1 MTRTKKSAALLK
13 ILVIAAILILLP
25 IVTPNMYIMQIIN
38 MIGIYII
45 LGIGIN
51 VLTGYTGQLSL
62 GQAAFFGIG
71 AYTAALMN
79 TRAGLQF
86 IPCLLGSVVV
96 TAFFGV
102 VLAIPALKVKGS
114 YLALL
119 TMGFGE
125 VVRIVMINWTP
136 VTNGTAG
143 VLGIQSPVIFG
154 FSFDTLKKYYF
165 LILLFVLLGLA
176 YESIIIRTRTGRA
189 FIAIRE
195 DNEAAELTGIDVTA
209 YKIKAFVL
217 SAVYCGVAG
226 CLYAM
231 MIKYVSPDTF
241 VSNTSSVIL
250 WTAIVGGFGT
260 VIGPVLGGII
270 MQVLPEALRF
280 LGDWRLV
287 VYGVIL
293 LVVILRF
300 PGGLTA
306 VDGVNLKVEENQ
318 ICALIGPNGAGK
330 TTVFNMITGAY
341 QVTSGDVVFNSESI
355 CGKKPHQIVE
365 KGIARTFQNIRL
377 FKSATVLENVMT
389 GFHCKTK
396 TGMFNVIFN
405 YRKCMQEEAEC
416 REKALEILRFLGLE
430 DVKNLEA
437 RNIPYGHQR
446 LLEIG
451 RALATSPKLLLLDE
465 PAAGMNSQEKK
476 ELVNTIRK
484 IRDTYHLAV
493 LLVEHDME
501 LVMGISENIT
511 VINFGRPIAC
521 GTAEEI
527 QSNND
532 VIEAYL
538 GRSDDE

>member
-1 MTRTKKSAALLK
+1 MAILELKDVTKK
-13 ILVIAAILILLP
+13 
-25 IVTPNMYIMQIIN
+25 
-38 MIGIYII
+38 
-45 LGIGIN
+45 
-51 VLTGYTGQLSL
+51 
-62 GQAAFFGIG
+62 F
-71 AYTAALMN
+71 
-79 TRAGLQF
+79 
-86 IPCLLGSVVV
+86 
-96 TAFFGV
+96 
-102 VLAIPALKVKGS
+102 
-114 YLALL
+114 
-119 TMGFGE
+119 
-125 VVRIVMINWTP
+125 
-136 VTNGTAG
+136 
-143 VLGIQSPVIFG
+143 
-154 FSFDTLKKYYF
+154 
-165 LILLFVLLGLA
+165 
-176 YESIIIRTRTGRA
+176 
-189 FIAIRE
+189 
-195 DNEAAELTGIDVTA
+195 
-209 YKIKAFVL
+209 
-217 SAVYCGVAG
+217 
-226 CLYAM
+226 
-231 MIKYVSPDTF
+231 
-241 VSNTSSVIL
+241 
-250 WTAIVGGFGT
+250 
-260 VIGPVLGGII
+260 
-270 MQVLPEALRF
+270 
-280 LGDWRLV
+280 
-287 VYGVIL
+287 
-293 LVVILRF
+293 
-300 PGGLTA
+300 GGLTA

-318 ICALIGPNGAGK
+318 ICALIGSNGAGK

-341 QVTSGDVVFNSESI
+341 QVTSGDVIFNGKSI

-430 DVKNLEA
+430 DVKDLEA

-527 QSNND
+527 QNNND

>member
-1 MTRTKKSAALLK
+1 MAILELKDVTKK
-13 ILVIAAILILLP
+13 
-25 IVTPNMYIMQIIN
+25 
-38 MIGIYII
+38 
-45 LGIGIN
+45 
-51 VLTGYTGQLSL
+51 
-62 GQAAFFGIG
+62 F
-71 AYTAALMN
+71 
-79 TRAGLQF
+79 
-86 IPCLLGSVVV
+86 
-96 TAFFGV
+96 
-102 VLAIPALKVKGS
+102 
-114 YLALL
+114 
-119 TMGFGE
+119 
-125 VVRIVMINWTP
+125 
-136 VTNGTAG
+136 
-143 VLGIQSPVIFG
+143 
-154 FSFDTLKKYYF
+154 
-165 LILLFVLLGLA
+165 
-176 YESIIIRTRTGRA
+176 
-189 FIAIRE
+189 
-195 DNEAAELTGIDVTA
+195 
-209 YKIKAFVL
+209 
-217 SAVYCGVAG
+217 
-226 CLYAM
+226 
-231 MIKYVSPDTF
+231 
-241 VSNTSSVIL
+241 
-250 WTAIVGGFGT
+250 
-260 VIGPVLGGII
+260 
-270 MQVLPEALRF
+270 
-280 LGDWRLV
+280 
-287 VYGVIL
+287 
-293 LVVILRF
+293 
-300 PGGLTA
+300 GGLTA

-341 QVTSGDVVFNSESI
+341 QVTSGDVVFNGESI

-377 FKSATVLENVMT
+377 FKSTTVLENVMT

>member
-1 MTRTKKSAALLK
+1 MAILELKDVTKK
-13 ILVIAAILILLP
+13 
-25 IVTPNMYIMQIIN
+25 
-38 MIGIYII
+38 
-45 LGIGIN
+45 
-51 VLTGYTGQLSL
+51 
-62 GQAAFFGIG
+62 F
-71 AYTAALMN
+71 
-79 TRAGLQF
+79 
-86 IPCLLGSVVV
+86 
-96 TAFFGV
+96 
-102 VLAIPALKVKGS
+102 
-114 YLALL
+114 
-119 TMGFGE
+119 
-125 VVRIVMINWTP
+125 
-136 VTNGTAG
+136 
-143 VLGIQSPVIFG
+143 
-154 FSFDTLKKYYF
+154 
-165 LILLFVLLGLA
+165 
-176 YESIIIRTRTGRA
+176 
-189 FIAIRE
+189 
-195 DNEAAELTGIDVTA
+195 
-209 YKIKAFVL
+209 
-217 SAVYCGVAG
+217 
-226 CLYAM
+226 
-231 MIKYVSPDTF
+231 
-241 VSNTSSVIL
+241 
-250 WTAIVGGFGT
+250 
-260 VIGPVLGGII
+260 
-270 MQVLPEALRF
+270 
-280 LGDWRLV
+280 
-287 VYGVIL
+287 
-293 LVVILRF
+293 
-300 PGGLTA
+300 GGLTA

-341 QVTSGDVVFNSESI
+341 QGTSGDVIFNGESI

-527 QSNND
+527 QNNND

>member
-1 MTRTKKSAALLK
+1 MAILELKDVTKK
-13 ILVIAAILILLP
+13 
-25 IVTPNMYIMQIIN
+25 
-38 MIGIYII
+38 
-45 LGIGIN
+45 
-51 VLTGYTGQLSL
+51 
-62 GQAAFFGIG
+62 F
-71 AYTAALMN
+71 
-79 TRAGLQF
+79 
-86 IPCLLGSVVV
+86 
-96 TAFFGV
+96 
-102 VLAIPALKVKGS
+102 
-114 YLALL
+114 
-119 TMGFGE
+119 
-125 VVRIVMINWTP
+125 
-136 VTNGTAG
+136 
-143 VLGIQSPVIFG
+143 
-154 FSFDTLKKYYF
+154 
-165 LILLFVLLGLA
+165 
-176 YESIIIRTRTGRA
+176 
-189 FIAIRE
+189 
-195 DNEAAELTGIDVTA
+195 
-209 YKIKAFVL
+209 
-217 SAVYCGVAG
+217 
-226 CLYAM
+226 
-231 MIKYVSPDTF
+231 
-241 VSNTSSVIL
+241 
-250 WTAIVGGFGT
+250 
-260 VIGPVLGGII
+260 
-270 MQVLPEALRF
+270 
-280 LGDWRLV
+280 
-287 VYGVIL
+287 
-293 LVVILRF
+293 
-300 PGGLTA
+300 GGLTA

-341 QVTSGDVVFNSESI
+341 QVTSGDVIFNSESI

-527 QSNND
+527 QNNND

>member
-1 MTRTKKSAALLK
+1 MAILELKDVTKK
-13 ILVIAAILILLP
+13 
-25 IVTPNMYIMQIIN
+25 
-38 MIGIYII
+38 
-45 LGIGIN
+45 
-51 VLTGYTGQLSL
+51 
-62 GQAAFFGIG
+62 F
-71 AYTAALMN
+71 
-79 TRAGLQF
+79 
-86 IPCLLGSVVV
+86 
-96 TAFFGV
+96 
-102 VLAIPALKVKGS
+102 
-114 YLALL
+114 
-119 TMGFGE
+119 
-125 VVRIVMINWTP
+125 
-136 VTNGTAG
+136 
-143 VLGIQSPVIFG
+143 
-154 FSFDTLKKYYF
+154 
-165 LILLFVLLGLA
+165 
-176 YESIIIRTRTGRA
+176 
-189 FIAIRE
+189 
-195 DNEAAELTGIDVTA
+195 
-209 YKIKAFVL
+209 
-217 SAVYCGVAG
+217 
-226 CLYAM
+226 
-231 MIKYVSPDTF
+231 
-241 VSNTSSVIL
+241 
-250 WTAIVGGFGT
+250 
-260 VIGPVLGGII
+260 
-270 MQVLPEALRF
+270 
-280 LGDWRLV
+280 
-287 VYGVIL
+287 
-293 LVVILRF
+293 
-300 PGGLTA
+300 GGLTA

-341 QVTSGDVVFNSESI
+341 QVTSGDVIFNGESI

-405 YRKCMQEEAEC
+405 SRKCMQEEAEC

-430 DVKNLEA
+430 DVKDLEA

-527 QSNND
+527 QNNND

>member
-1 MTRTKKSAALLK
+1 MAILELKDVTKK
-13 ILVIAAILILLP
+13 
-25 IVTPNMYIMQIIN
+25 
-38 MIGIYII
+38 
-45 LGIGIN
+45 
-51 VLTGYTGQLSL
+51 
-62 GQAAFFGIG
+62 FG
-71 AYTAALMN
+71 A
-79 TRAGLQF
+79 
-86 IPCLLGSVVV
+86 
-96 TAFFGV
+96 
-102 VLAIPALKVKGS
+102 
-114 YLALL
+114 
-119 TMGFGE
+119 
-125 VVRIVMINWTP
+125 
-136 VTNGTAG
+136 
-143 VLGIQSPVIFG
+143 
-154 FSFDTLKKYYF
+154 
-165 LILLFVLLGLA
+165 
-176 YESIIIRTRTGRA
+176 
-189 FIAIRE
+189 
-195 DNEAAELTGIDVTA
+195 
-209 YKIKAFVL
+209 
-217 SAVYCGVAG
+217 
-226 CLYAM
+226 
-231 MIKYVSPDTF
+231 
-241 VSNTSSVIL
+241 
-250 WTAIVGGFGT
+250 
-260 VIGPVLGGII
+260 
-270 MQVLPEALRF
+270 
-280 LGDWRLV
+280 
-287 VYGVIL
+287 
-293 LVVILRF
+293 
-300 PGGLTA
+300 LTA

-341 QVTSGDVVFNSESI
+341 QVTSGDVIFNGKSI

-396 TGMFNVIFN
+396 TGMFNIIFN

-430 DVKNLEA
+430 DVKDLEA

-527 QSNND
+527 QNNND

>member
-1 MTRTKKSAALLK
+1 MAILELKDVTKK
-13 ILVIAAILILLP
+13 
-25 IVTPNMYIMQIIN
+25 
-38 MIGIYII
+38 
-45 LGIGIN
+45 
-51 VLTGYTGQLSL
+51 
-62 GQAAFFGIG
+62 F
-71 AYTAALMN
+71 
-79 TRAGLQF
+79 
-86 IPCLLGSVVV
+86 
-96 TAFFGV
+96 
-102 VLAIPALKVKGS
+102 
-114 YLALL
+114 
-119 TMGFGE
+119 
-125 VVRIVMINWTP
+125 
-136 VTNGTAG
+136 
-143 VLGIQSPVIFG
+143 
-154 FSFDTLKKYYF
+154 
-165 LILLFVLLGLA
+165 
-176 YESIIIRTRTGRA
+176 
-189 FIAIRE
+189 
-195 DNEAAELTGIDVTA
+195 
-209 YKIKAFVL
+209 
-217 SAVYCGVAG
+217 
-226 CLYAM
+226 
-231 MIKYVSPDTF
+231 
-241 VSNTSSVIL
+241 
-250 WTAIVGGFGT
+250 
-260 VIGPVLGGII
+260 
-270 MQVLPEALRF
+270 
-280 LGDWRLV
+280 
-287 VYGVIL
+287 
-293 LVVILRF
+293 
-300 PGGLTA
+300 GGLTA

-330 TTVFNMITGAY
+330 TTVLNMITGAY
-341 QVTSGDVVFNSESI
+341 QVTSGDVIFNGKSI

-430 DVKNLEA
+430 DVKDLEA

-527 QSNND
+527 QNNND

>member
-1 MTRTKKSAALLK
+1 MAILELKDVTKK
-13 ILVIAAILILLP
+13 
-25 IVTPNMYIMQIIN
+25 
-38 MIGIYII
+38 
-45 LGIGIN
+45 
-51 VLTGYTGQLSL
+51 
-62 GQAAFFGIG
+62 F
-71 AYTAALMN
+71 
-79 TRAGLQF
+79 
-86 IPCLLGSVVV
+86 
-96 TAFFGV
+96 
-102 VLAIPALKVKGS
+102 
-114 YLALL
+114 
-119 TMGFGE
+119 
-125 VVRIVMINWTP
+125 
-136 VTNGTAG
+136 
-143 VLGIQSPVIFG
+143 
-154 FSFDTLKKYYF
+154 
-165 LILLFVLLGLA
+165 
-176 YESIIIRTRTGRA
+176 
-189 FIAIRE
+189 
-195 DNEAAELTGIDVTA
+195 
-209 YKIKAFVL
+209 
-217 SAVYCGVAG
+217 
-226 CLYAM
+226 
-231 MIKYVSPDTF
+231 
-241 VSNTSSVIL
+241 
-250 WTAIVGGFGT
+250 
-260 VIGPVLGGII
+260 
-270 MQVLPEALRF
+270 
-280 LGDWRLV
+280 
-287 VYGVIL
+287 
-293 LVVILRF
+293 
-300 PGGLTA
+300 GGLTA

-437 RNIPYGHQR
+437 RNIPYSHQR

-527 QSNND
+527 QNNND

>member
-1 MTRTKKSAALLK
+1 MAILELKDVTKK
-13 ILVIAAILILLP
+13 
-25 IVTPNMYIMQIIN
+25 
-38 MIGIYII
+38 
-45 LGIGIN
+45 
-51 VLTGYTGQLSL
+51 
-62 GQAAFFGIG
+62 F
-71 AYTAALMN
+71 
-79 TRAGLQF
+79 
-86 IPCLLGSVVV
+86 
-96 TAFFGV
+96 
-102 VLAIPALKVKGS
+102 
-114 YLALL
+114 
-119 TMGFGE
+119 
-125 VVRIVMINWTP
+125 
-136 VTNGTAG
+136 
-143 VLGIQSPVIFG
+143 
-154 FSFDTLKKYYF
+154 
-165 LILLFVLLGLA
+165 
-176 YESIIIRTRTGRA
+176 
-189 FIAIRE
+189 
-195 DNEAAELTGIDVTA
+195 
-209 YKIKAFVL
+209 
-217 SAVYCGVAG
+217 
-226 CLYAM
+226 
-231 MIKYVSPDTF
+231 
-241 VSNTSSVIL
+241 
-250 WTAIVGGFGT
+250 
-260 VIGPVLGGII
+260 
-270 MQVLPEALRF
+270 
-280 LGDWRLV
+280 
-287 VYGVIL
+287 
-293 LVVILRF
+293 
-300 PGGLTA
+300 GGLTA

-341 QVTSGDVVFNSESI
+341 QVTSGDVIFNGESI

-396 TGMFNVIFN
+396 TGMFNVIVN

-430 DVKNLEA
+430 DVKDLEA

-527 QSNND
+527 QNNND

>member
-1 MTRTKKSAALLK
+1 MAILELKDVTKK
-13 ILVIAAILILLP
+13 
-25 IVTPNMYIMQIIN
+25 
-38 MIGIYII
+38 
-45 LGIGIN
+45 
-51 VLTGYTGQLSL
+51 
-62 GQAAFFGIG
+62 F
-71 AYTAALMN
+71 
-79 TRAGLQF
+79 
-86 IPCLLGSVVV
+86 
-96 TAFFGV
+96 
-102 VLAIPALKVKGS
+102 
-114 YLALL
+114 
-119 TMGFGE
+119 
-125 VVRIVMINWTP
+125 
-136 VTNGTAG
+136 
-143 VLGIQSPVIFG
+143 
-154 FSFDTLKKYYF
+154 
-165 LILLFVLLGLA
+165 
-176 YESIIIRTRTGRA
+176 
-189 FIAIRE
+189 
-195 DNEAAELTGIDVTA
+195 
-209 YKIKAFVL
+209 
-217 SAVYCGVAG
+217 
-226 CLYAM
+226 
-231 MIKYVSPDTF
+231 
-241 VSNTSSVIL
+241 
-250 WTAIVGGFGT
+250 
-260 VIGPVLGGII
+260 
-270 MQVLPEALRF
+270 
-280 LGDWRLV
+280 
-287 VYGVIL
+287 
-293 LVVILRF
+293 
-300 PGGLTA
+300 GGLTA

-365 KGIARTFQNIRL
+365 NGIARTFQNIRL
-377 FKSATVLENVMT
+377 FKSTTVLENVMT

>member
-1 MTRTKKSAALLK
+1 MAILELKDVTKK
-13 ILVIAAILILLP
+13 
-25 IVTPNMYIMQIIN
+25 
-38 MIGIYII
+38 
-45 LGIGIN
+45 
-51 VLTGYTGQLSL
+51 
-62 GQAAFFGIG
+62 F
-71 AYTAALMN
+71 
-79 TRAGLQF
+79 
-86 IPCLLGSVVV
+86 
-96 TAFFGV
+96 
-102 VLAIPALKVKGS
+102 
-114 YLALL
+114 
-119 TMGFGE
+119 
-125 VVRIVMINWTP
+125 
-136 VTNGTAG
+136 
-143 VLGIQSPVIFG
+143 
-154 FSFDTLKKYYF
+154 
-165 LILLFVLLGLA
+165 
-176 YESIIIRTRTGRA
+176 
-189 FIAIRE
+189 
-195 DNEAAELTGIDVTA
+195 
-209 YKIKAFVL
+209 
-217 SAVYCGVAG
+217 
-226 CLYAM
+226 
-231 MIKYVSPDTF
+231 
-241 VSNTSSVIL
+241 
-250 WTAIVGGFGT
+250 
-260 VIGPVLGGII
+260 
-270 MQVLPEALRF
+270 
-280 LGDWRLV
+280 
-287 VYGVIL
+287 
-293 LVVILRF
+293 
-300 PGGLTA
+300 GGLTA

-341 QVTSGDVVFNSESI
+341 QVTSGDVIFNGESI

-389 GFHCKTK
+389 SFHCKTK

-527 QSNND
+527 QNNND

>member
-1 MTRTKKSAALLK
+1 MAILELKDVTKK
-13 ILVIAAILILLP
+13 
-25 IVTPNMYIMQIIN
+25 
-38 MIGIYII
+38 
-45 LGIGIN
+45 
-51 VLTGYTGQLSL
+51 
-62 GQAAFFGIG
+62 F
-71 AYTAALMN
+71 
-79 TRAGLQF
+79 
-86 IPCLLGSVVV
+86 
-96 TAFFGV
+96 
-102 VLAIPALKVKGS
+102 
-114 YLALL
+114 
-119 TMGFGE
+119 
-125 VVRIVMINWTP
+125 
-136 VTNGTAG
+136 
-143 VLGIQSPVIFG
+143 
-154 FSFDTLKKYYF
+154 
-165 LILLFVLLGLA
+165 
-176 YESIIIRTRTGRA
+176 
-189 FIAIRE
+189 
-195 DNEAAELTGIDVTA
+195 
-209 YKIKAFVL
+209 
-217 SAVYCGVAG
+217 
-226 CLYAM
+226 
-231 MIKYVSPDTF
+231 
-241 VSNTSSVIL
+241 
-250 WTAIVGGFGT
+250 
-260 VIGPVLGGII
+260 
-270 MQVLPEALRF
+270 
-280 LGDWRLV
+280 
-287 VYGVIL
+287 
-293 LVVILRF
+293 
-300 PGGLTA
+300 GGLTA

-341 QVTSGDVVFNSESI
+341 QVTSGDVIFNGKSI
-355 CGKKPHQIVE
+355 CGKEPHQIVE

-430 DVKNLEA
+430 DVKDLEA

-527 QSNND
+527 QNNND

>member
-1 MTRTKKSAALLK
+1 MAILELKDVTKK
-13 ILVIAAILILLP
+13 
-25 IVTPNMYIMQIIN
+25 
-38 MIGIYII
+38 
-45 LGIGIN
+45 
-51 VLTGYTGQLSL
+51 
-62 GQAAFFGIG
+62 F
-71 AYTAALMN
+71 
-79 TRAGLQF
+79 
-86 IPCLLGSVVV
+86 
-96 TAFFGV
+96 
-102 VLAIPALKVKGS
+102 
-114 YLALL
+114 
-119 TMGFGE
+119 
-125 VVRIVMINWTP
+125 
-136 VTNGTAG
+136 
-143 VLGIQSPVIFG
+143 
-154 FSFDTLKKYYF
+154 
-165 LILLFVLLGLA
+165 
-176 YESIIIRTRTGRA
+176 
-189 FIAIRE
+189 
-195 DNEAAELTGIDVTA
+195 
-209 YKIKAFVL
+209 
-217 SAVYCGVAG
+217 
-226 CLYAM
+226 
-231 MIKYVSPDTF
+231 
-241 VSNTSSVIL
+241 
-250 WTAIVGGFGT
+250 
-260 VIGPVLGGII
+260 
-270 MQVLPEALRF
+270 
-280 LGDWRLV
+280 
-287 VYGVIL
+287 
-293 LVVILRF
+293 
-300 PGGLTA
+300 GGLTA

-318 ICALIGPNGAGK
+318 ICALIGPNGAVK

-341 QVTSGDVVFNSESI
+341 QVTSGDVIFNGESI

-527 QSNND
+527 QNNND

>member
-1 MTRTKKSAALLK
+1 MAILELKDVTKK
-13 ILVIAAILILLP
+13 
-25 IVTPNMYIMQIIN
+25 
-38 MIGIYII
+38 
-45 LGIGIN
+45 
-51 VLTGYTGQLSL
+51 
-62 GQAAFFGIG
+62 F
-71 AYTAALMN
+71 
-79 TRAGLQF
+79 
-86 IPCLLGSVVV
+86 
-96 TAFFGV
+96 
-102 VLAIPALKVKGS
+102 
-114 YLALL
+114 
-119 TMGFGE
+119 
-125 VVRIVMINWTP
+125 
-136 VTNGTAG
+136 
-143 VLGIQSPVIFG
+143 
-154 FSFDTLKKYYF
+154 
-165 LILLFVLLGLA
+165 
-176 YESIIIRTRTGRA
+176 
-189 FIAIRE
+189 
-195 DNEAAELTGIDVTA
+195 
-209 YKIKAFVL
+209 
-217 SAVYCGVAG
+217 
-226 CLYAM
+226 
-231 MIKYVSPDTF
+231 
-241 VSNTSSVIL
+241 
-250 WTAIVGGFGT
+250 
-260 VIGPVLGGII
+260 
-270 MQVLPEALRF
+270 
-280 LGDWRLV
+280 
-287 VYGVIL
+287 
-293 LVVILRF
+293 
-300 PGGLTA
+300 GGLTA

-341 QVTSGDVVFNSESI
+341 QVTSGDVIFNGKSI

-416 REKALEILRFLGLE
+416 CEKALEILRFLGLE
-430 DVKNLEA
+430 DVKDLEA

-527 QSNND
+527 QNNND